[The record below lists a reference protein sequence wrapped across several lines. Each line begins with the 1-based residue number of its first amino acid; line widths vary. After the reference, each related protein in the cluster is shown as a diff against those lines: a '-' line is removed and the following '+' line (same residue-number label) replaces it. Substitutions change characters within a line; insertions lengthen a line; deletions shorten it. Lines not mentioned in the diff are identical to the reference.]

1 MAKKPG
7 GHQWT
12 ADQSKTIDEAD
23 ALLERALGEAQAK
36 LSAIG
41 GVDELGFSRCLRCS
55 CEFFVP
61 RSPDIIPGAEAPAMA
76 CMRVG
81 CRHLFTSHKFF

>member
-1 MAKKPG
+1 MAKRVRARKL
-7 GHQWT
+7 T
-12 ADQSKTIDEAD
+12 ARQTKAIDEAD
-23 ALLERALGEAQAK
+23 AILGRALGKAQAK
-36 LSAIG
+36 LAG
-41 GVDELGFSRCLRCS
+41 LGDELEFSRCLRCS

-61 RSPDIIPGAEAPAMA
+61 RSPDIIPGADAPAMA